1 MSQNPT
7 PAGTVQVCL
16 LGDFSIGVEGREV
29 AAEAWPTRR
38 ARELVQVLALA
49 DGHRLPRDQ
58 AIEAL
63 WPHLNADAGAANLR
77 KAAHHARQA
86 FGDPQGVVLRGG
98 QVQLLPKRPV
108 ETDVERFEREDDPAL
123 YRGELL
129 PDALHETWTQAPRER
144 LRARYLVLLRRADAL
159 EQLVE
164 ADPTDEPAYRE
175 LMKRELERGSRPGAI
190 RWYGLLRSA
199 LRRELGAT
207 PSATTEALYEEA
219 VAGLS
224 RTDATFVGR
233 QLELAQIAS
242 VLRSDPSHP
251 GALVFRGPGGIGKSA
266 LCRQLARQA
275 EEAGWTVVRLSATE
289 AGGPYA
295 PLAAGAERLVA
306 ADPTLLHA
314 IGTQAREVL
323 DQVIASSAAGDPG
336 DSLTRHRVIGAFGR
350 LLLKAAGGTPVA
362 LILDDAHL
370 ADEATIDALQY
381 LGSAGTRPILLV
393 LSYRP
398 EGAPTT
404 LRRAVSRLSRAGH
417 LLEIDLEPLD
427 RDCAAELVA
436 AAAAVPRTAE
446 TVARIIELG
455 QGNPFLTL
463 ELARSSVV
471 GVPALVATVRDAVA
485 GRFLELDPDAT
496 AALQRL
502 AVTAEDFDAAA
513 AVALTGVPE
522 TEAFVALEAGLRA
535 GILVVEGARYR
546 FRHELVRQA
555 LVERV
560 APHQRLPIHREIAET
575 LIEVDAEP
583 GLIAHHWLAGGRPA
597 EAAVWQLTAAR
608 QAVDVG
614 AYSDALGYLEGALN
628 HDPGQPEALRLKAEA
643 HDAMGDRVAP
653 TAYAAAAAAA
663 TVEEAHELRAKQA
676 LAQIKLGDPPG
687 GLAVLDGVAPTTLDG
702 RLAQA
707 LAFAGAAAL
716 GFGDP
721 EVGAARAADARRLA
735 LESGDLTAIAVA
747 SWAQAAAAHA
757 RGELRESVRAD
768 LRDTSTLGGIAV
780 SAFDGQLCI
789 TQRLLYGARPYNDVI
804 EFANSLEA
812 EAERLGAARGR
823 AFAVTIRGE
832 AKLLAGRLDA
842 ADTDLVSGVE
852 LHRQIGGVTGEA
864 FALQRRAEI
873 ALHRDRHVE
882 AIAML
887 DEALALARESAVGFH
902 LFDRI
907 YGTLITAAQD
917 PDEALAALEE
927 AETAVRGPV
936 ETCPGCRITLAVP
949 AAIAATRAGDS
960 ERSNEWYEA
969 AEYLADVVM
978 RLPAWSAALEEIKGH
993 RADQPATAHAH
1004 FRQAAATFAAAG
1016 QPLDAARCNAQ
1027 VG

>member
-1 MSQNPT
+1 M
-7 PAGTVQVCL
+7 
-16 LGDFSIGVEGREV
+16 
-29 AAEAWPTRR
+29 
-38 ARELVQVLALA
+38 LALA
-49 DGHRLPRDQ
+49 HGHRLPRDR

-63 WPHLNADAGAANLR
+63 WPHLDPDAGAANLR

-86 FGDPQGVVLRGG
+86 FGDPKAVVLRGG
-98 QVQLLPKRPV
+98 EVQLLPERPV
-108 ETDVERFEREDDPAL
+108 ETDVERFEREDDPDL
-123 YRGELL
+123 YNGDLL
-129 PDALHETWTQAPRER
+129 PDALYETWTQAPRER
-144 LRARYLVLLRRADAL
+144 LRAQYLALLRRTDAL
-159 EQLVE
+159 ERLVG

-175 LMKRELERGSRPGAI
+175 LMRRELERGSRPGAI
-190 RWYGLLRSA
+190 RWYGVLRSA

-219 VAGLS
+219 IAGLS

-233 QLELAQIAS
+233 ELELAQVTS
-242 VLRSDPSHP
+242 VLRSDPSNA
-251 GALVFRGPGGIGKSA
+251 GALVIRGPGGIGKSA
-266 LCRQLARQA
+266 LCRQLANQGERD
-275 EEAGWTVVRLSATE
+275 GWAVVSLSATE

-295 PLAAGAERLVA
+295 PLAAGAERLA
-306 ADPTLLHA
+306 MADPSLLDA
-314 IGTQAREVL
+314 IGNQARTVL
-323 DQVIASSAAGDPG
+323 GQMITSSAAGDSG

-350 LLLKAAGGTPVA
+350 LLLEAAGSAPVA
-362 LILDDAHL
+362 LLLDDAHL
-370 ADEATIDALQY
+370 ADEASIDALQY
-381 LGSAGTRPILLV
+381 LGSAGARSIVLV

-398 EGAPTT
+398 ETAPTT
-404 LRRAVSRLSRAGH
+404 LKRAVSRLARAGR
-417 LLEIDLEPLD
+417 LTEIDLQPLD

-436 AAAAVPRTAE
+436 AAATVPRTAE

-463 ELARSSVV
+463 ELARSAVV

-485 GRFLELDPDAT
+485 GRFLELDPDAI

-522 TEAFVALEAGLRA
+522 AEAFVALEAGLRA

-555 LVERV
+555 LVEQV
-560 APHQRLPIHREIAET
+560 APHQRLPIHRETAET
-575 LIEVDAEP
+575 LVEIDAEP

-597 EAAVWQLTAAR
+597 EAAIWQLTAAR
-608 QAVDVG
+608 AAIDLG
-614 AYSDALGYLEGALN
+614 AYADALAYLDCALE

-643 HDAMGDRVAP
+643 HDAMGHSLAP
-653 TAYAAAAAAA
+653 SAYAAAAAVA
-663 TVEEAHELRAKQA
+663 TVEAAHELRAKQA

-687 GLAVLDGVAPTTLDG
+687 ALAVLDGVTPTTLDG

-721 EVGAARAADARRLA
+721 EVGSERAAEARRLA
-735 LESGDLTAIAVA
+735 LDSGDPAAMAVA

-789 TQRLLYGARPYNDVI
+789 TQRLLYGARPYDDVI

-812 EAERLGAARGR
+812 EAVRLGAARGR

-832 AKLLAGRLDA
+832 ARLLAGRLDA
-842 ADTDLVSGVE
+842 ADADLVSGVE
-852 LHRQIGGVTGEA
+852 LHRQISGATGEA

-873 ALHRDRHVE
+873 ALHRDRHGE
-882 AIAML
+882 AIALL
-887 DEALALARESAVGFH
+887 DEALGLARESTVGFH

-907 YGTLITAAQD
+907 YGTLITAARD

-927 AETAVRGPV
+927 AEAAVRGPV

-949 AAIAATRAGDS
+949 AAIAATRAGDT
-960 ERSNEWYEA
+960 ERSDEWCEA

-978 RLPAWSAALEEIKGH
+978 RLPAWSAALEEIRGH

-1004 FRQAAATFAAAG
+1004 FRQAAAGFAAAG

-1027 VG
+1027 AG